1 MRATV
6 APRAR
11 VVVGAR
17 ADRRE
22 NAPTTARRRRR
33 RANDDAAT
41 TTRSR
46 GDEETC
52 PTCGASVA
60 ATNRARHLALCA
72 PDALD
77 VESWRERDSDIVRA
91 SVIRRHGARSR
102 AYETCA
108 RRFGWDGRSGGWSKR
123 ADDWRVIR
131 REVEAVPSG
140 TTVSLERVR
149 EFASTCVLYEDERVT
164 VVAKRAGQPTTPTN
178 RISDCDSCASLVVA
192 YWRMVQTR
200 ERNDGELPRGA
211 VVGASLTAH
220 ACHRLDLETSGAVAF
235 ARTAEEAQ
243 RVARAFEEKTVEKT
257 YLALCRRRA
266 GERRGIE
273 PREAFATID
282 VPLAKIS
289 SSSSSAA
296 SSSFRVE
303 ARPDGK
309 PSVTL
314 WRIIADAGEHAL
326 VQCRPKTGRTHQIR
340 AHLAHVG
347 WPIVGD
353 ALYASADDGPPDVV
367 IRRHALHA
375 HLLRLDRDA
384 RPIRAPVPEDFIRAC
399 RAVGVVVDDDETFFD
414 RLAVV
419 PE

>member
-1 MRATV
+1 V
-6 APRAR
+6 
-11 VVVGAR
+11 
-17 ADRRE
+17 
-22 NAPTTARRRRR
+22 
-33 RANDDAAT
+33 
-41 TTRSR
+41 S
-46 GDEETC
+46 
-52 PTCGASVA
+52 

-77 VESWRERDSDIVRA
+77 VASWRARDSDIVRD
-91 SVIRRHGARSR
+91 SVIRRHGVRSR

-108 RRFGWDGRSGGWSKR
+108 RRFGWDGRSGGGGGGWSRR

-131 REVEAVPSG
+131 REVEATPSG

-149 EFASTCVLYEDERVT
+149 EFALTCVLYEDERVT

-273 PREAFATID
+273 PRETFATID

-289 SSSSSAA
+289 SSSSSAAA

-399 RAVGVVVDDDETFFD
+399 RAVGVVDDVVESSHLNASFFD
-414 RLAVV
+414 RIAV

>member
-1 MRATV
+1 M
-6 APRAR
+6 
-11 VVVGAR
+11 
-17 ADRRE
+17 
-22 NAPTTARRRRR
+22 
-33 RANDDAAT
+33 
-41 TTRSR
+41 
-46 GDEETC
+46 
-52 PTCGASVA
+52 SV
-60 ATNRARHLALCA
+60 TNKARHLALCA

-77 VESWRERDSDIVRA
+77 VESWRERDSDIVRS

-108 RRFGWDGRSGGWSKR
+108 RRFGWDGGGFRGDGWSKR

-149 EFASTCVLYEDERVT
+149 AFASTCVLYEDDRVT

-200 ERNDGELPRGA
+200 ERDDGTNLPRGA

-235 ARTAEEAQ
+235 ARTAEEAA

-266 GERRGIE
+266 VNECERVCDDGEL
-273 PREAFATID
+273 PRETFATID
-282 VPLAKIS
+282 APLAKVSSEDEDS
-289 SSSSSAA
+289 SSS

-303 ARPDGK
+303 VRPDGK

-314 WRIIADAGEHAL
+314 WRIIARAGDHAL

-340 AHLAHVG
+340 AHLARVG

-353 ALYASADDGPPDVV
+353 AVYADYADDEKPV
-367 IRRHALHA
+367 IHRHALHA
-375 HLLRLDRDA
+375 HLLRLDDA
-384 RPIRAPVPEDFIRAC
+384 RTIRAPVPEDFISAC
-399 RAVGVVVDDDETFFD
+399 VAVGVVEMDGDDPGYDASSFFN
-414 RLAVV
+414 RL
-419 PE
+419 E

>member
-1 MRATV
+1 M
-6 APRAR
+6 
-11 VVVGAR
+11 
-17 ADRRE
+17 
-22 NAPTTARRRRR
+22 
-33 RANDDAAT
+33 
-41 TTRSR
+41 
-46 GDEETC
+46 
-52 PTCGASVA
+52 SVS
-60 ATNRARHLALCA
+60 NKARHLALCA

-77 VESWRERDSDIVRA
+77 VESWRERDSDIVRS
-91 SVIRRHGARSR
+91 SVLRRHGARSR

-108 RRFGWDGRSGGWSKR
+108 RRFGWDGGGFRGGGWSKR

-149 EFASTCVLYEDERVT
+149 AFASTCVLYEDDRVT

-200 ERNDGELPRGA
+200 ERNDGTNLPRGA

-257 YLALCRRRA
+257 YLALCRRSRAA
-266 GERRGIE
+266 GERVCDGE
-273 PREAFATID
+273 LPRETFATID
-282 VPLAKIS
+282 APLAKVES
-289 SSSSSAA
+289 SSSSS
-296 SSSFRVE
+296 FRVVSS
-303 ARPDGK
+303 PDGK

-314 WRIIADAGEHAL
+314 WRIIARHGDHAL

-340 AHLAHVG
+340 AHLARVG

-353 ALYASADDGPPDVV
+353 AVYADDADDDEKPV
-367 IRRHALHA
+367 IHRHALHA
-375 HLLRLDRDA
+375 HLLRLDDA
-384 RPIRAPVPEDFIRAC
+384 RTIRAPVPEDFISAC
-399 RAVGVVVDDDETFFD
+399 VAVGVVEMDGDDPGYDASFFN
-414 RLAVV
+414 RL
-419 PE
+419 E